1 MKKIY
6 QFFSKINE
14 WFASFGV
21 DRYLH
26 LLAGLF
32 IAFFVA
38 MGMSIIGGESTITCA
53 LFSLMVTAILGII
66 KEVLDQNYTSQSD
79 GIDFLFTCIGGIVG
93 CGLWLL

>member
-6 QFFSKINE
+6 QFFSKISG
-14 WFASFGV
+14 WLASFGV

-38 MGMSIIGGESTITCA
+38 IGMSIIGGESTWTCVF
-53 LFSLMVTAILGII
+53 FSMMVTAILGII
-66 KEVLDQNYTSQSD
+66 KEVLDQNYTDQSD
-79 GIDFLFTCIGGIVG
+79 GIDFLFTCIGGIIG

>member
-6 QFFSKINE
+6 QFFSKING
-14 WFASFGV
+14 WLASFGV

-32 IAFFVA
+32 ISFITCLIFYHTQGESVWTCAGVA
-38 MGMSIIGGESTITCA
+38 MIITAGLGMG
-53 LFSLMVTAILGII
+53 

-79 GIDFLFTCIGGIVG
+79 GLDFAFTCLGGVIG